1 MPLGPVHHVA
11 ITVTDLDR
19 SVAFY
24 QDILGLRLTIH
35 TTVSDPEHDQ
45 YLRLPPG
52 TSAEVAILQ
61 SGANTVGEVE
71 LIQWSFP
78 TNAPPASP
86 PKRPGDPGPFAL
98 AFEVTGEDLAT
109 VCKRM
114 REQQVPFWSD
124 PITSHIEG
132 YGDIRAVVCEDPD
145 GTMIELL
152 TLPSREEILR
162 TRAVYLA
169 RKALS

>member
-11 ITVTDLDR
+11 ISVADLDR

-24 QDILGLRLTIH
+24 RDILGLRLTMQ
-35 TTVSDPEHDQ
+35 TTVSDPEHEL

-52 TSAEVAILQ
+52 TSARVAILQ
-61 SGANTVGEVE
+61 SGSKTVGEVE

-78 TNAPPASP
+78 SAPPPATP

-98 AFEVTGEDLAT
+98 AFEVTTEELET
-109 VCKRM
+109 VCRRM
-114 REQQVPFWSD
+114 QEQGVQFWSD

-145 GTMIELL
+145 GILIELL
-152 TLPSREEILR
+152 TLPSREQVLQ
-162 TRAVYLA
+162 TRAAYLDREA
-169 RKALS
+169 NS